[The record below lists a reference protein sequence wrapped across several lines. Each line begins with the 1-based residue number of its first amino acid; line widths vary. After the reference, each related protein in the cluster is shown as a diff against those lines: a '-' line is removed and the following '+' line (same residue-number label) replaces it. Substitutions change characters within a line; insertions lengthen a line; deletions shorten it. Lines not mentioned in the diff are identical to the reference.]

1 MIKVSC
7 ATKDD
12 KQPENP
18 YCPIAMYKLYI
29 QKRPEDL
36 RDMNSRF
43 YLRPLDNPKD
53 DVWYSHQPLGKNKL
67 GIMMKSM
74 ATIAEITGRKVNHS
88 TMIKRLPVTLLH
100 ADRQITEVA
109 QLGGWKSVATL
120 TNYNVPSLKQQNKAS
135 TILSE
140 IMLPVT
146 SNIDDVVND
155 QTEHKNNTPAIEN
168 VAVDIQN
175 PTNSQSV
182 INNLNSN
189 TNSNLIASRKD
200 TNPFSILCGATIS
213 GGVINLNIFSG
224 KSYSWRC
231 WTVLRNKIY
240 FVLV

>member
-1 MIKVSC
+1 MF
-7 ATKDD
+7 A
-12 KQPENP
+12 QPENP

-88 TMIKRLPVTLLH
+88 TRKTFASTLFH

-120 TNYNVPSLKQQNKAS
+120 TNYNVRSLKQQNKAS

-140 IMLPVT
+140 IMLPET

-224 KSYSWRC
+224 KRKLDMLDSSQE
-231 WTVLRNKIY
+231 
-240 FVLV
+240 

>member
-1 MIKVSC
+1 M
-7 ATKDD
+7 
-12 KQPENP
+12 
-18 YCPIAMYKLYI
+18 
-29 QKRPEDL
+29 
-36 RDMNSRF
+36 
-43 YLRPLDNPKD
+43 
-53 DVWYSHQPLGKNKL
+53 
-67 GIMMKSM
+67 
-74 ATIAEITGRKVNHS
+74 
-88 TMIKRLPVTLLH
+88 
-100 ADRQITEVA
+100 
-109 QLGGWKSVATL
+109 

-140 IMLPVT
+140 IMLPET

-224 KSYSWRC
+224 KRKLDMLDSSQE
-231 WTVLRNKIY
+231 
-240 FVLV
+240 

>member
-1 MIKVSC
+1 M
-7 ATKDD
+7 
-12 KQPENP
+12 
-18 YCPIAMYKLYI
+18 
-29 QKRPEDL
+29 
-36 RDMNSRF
+36 
-43 YLRPLDNPKD
+43 
-53 DVWYSHQPLGKNKL
+53 
-67 GIMMKSM
+67 
-74 ATIAEITGRKVNHS
+74 
-88 TMIKRLPVTLLH
+88 
-100 ADRQITEVA
+100 
-109 QLGGWKSVATL
+109 

-140 IMLPVT
+140 IMLPET

-189 TNSNLIASRKD
+189 TNSNSIASRKD

-224 KSYSWRC
+224 KRKLDMLDSSQEYNLFC
-231 WTVLRNKIY
+231 FGIKQTFLININ
-240 FVLV
+240 

>member
-1 MIKVSC
+1 M
-7 ATKDD
+7 
-12 KQPENP
+12 
-18 YCPIAMYKLYI
+18 
-29 QKRPEDL
+29 
-36 RDMNSRF
+36 
-43 YLRPLDNPKD
+43 
-53 DVWYSHQPLGKNKL
+53 
-67 GIMMKSM
+67 
-74 ATIAEITGRKVNHS
+74 
-88 TMIKRLPVTLLH
+88 
-100 ADRQITEVA
+100 
-109 QLGGWKSVATL
+109 

-140 IMLPVT
+140 IMLPET

-224 KSYSWRC
+224 KRKLDMLDSSQEYNLFC
-231 WTVLRNKIY
+231 FGIKQTFLININ
-240 FVLV
+240 